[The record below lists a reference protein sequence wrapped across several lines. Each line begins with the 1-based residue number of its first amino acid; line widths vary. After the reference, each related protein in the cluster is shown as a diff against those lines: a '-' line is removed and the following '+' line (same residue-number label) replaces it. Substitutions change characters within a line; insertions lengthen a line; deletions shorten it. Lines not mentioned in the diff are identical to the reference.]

1 MCIEPIQL
9 SFEEIKAE
17 AEKFLQVHYPESTIP
32 IPIEEIID
40 NKLQIDIIPIPG
52 LKRVLQ
58 GYDLDIDGF
67 ISTDFKSISVDDYVQ
82 QTIIARYKFTLAH
95 EIGHR
100 ELHRY
105 FFEKLQINDIND
117 WKKIVN
123 DMPDW
128 PVRIIEHQANIFA
141 GLVLVP
147 SALLTQEFPGAKV
160 KAEKVLEEAGFA
172 DGLMKEL
179 IIGYLAETFAVS
191 QPCMKICLERDNL
204 FDLYV
209 SESGS

>member
-1 MCIEPIQL
+1 MCIDPIQL

-17 AEKFLQVHYPESTIP
+17 AEKFLEKYHPTNTIP

-40 NKLQIDIIPIPG
+40 NKLRIDIIPIPG
-52 LKRVLQ
+52 LKKALQ

-82 QTIIARYKFTLAH
+82 QTIVARYKFTLAH

-100 ELHRY
+100 ELHQY
-105 FFEKLQINDIND
+105 FFKKLQINAIND
-117 WKKIVN
+117 WKRVVN

-141 GLVLVP
+141 GLILVP
-147 SALLTQEFPGAKV
+147 SALLKQEFPGAKV
-160 KAEKVLEEAGFA
+160 KAEKILEGVSFGDGF
-172 DGLMKEL
+172 MKEL

-204 FDLYV
+204 FDLCV
-209 SESGS
+209 SESGK